1 MNKKCPKCK
10 ENSLQKWGKKY
21 GKQNYKC
28 TKCKY
33 SFVNK
38 SRKTEEK
45 KEKIYTENILNND
58 KH

>member
-1 MNKKCPKCK
+1 MNKKCPKCTEISVK
-10 ENSLQKWGKKY
+10 KNGKKY

-33 SFVNK
+33 SFINK

-45 KEKIYTENILNND
+45 KESNCTENILNND

>member
-1 MNKKCPKCK
+1 MNKKCPKCEEK
-10 ENSLQKWGKKY
+10 SIQKWGKKR

-45 KEKIYTENILNND
+45 KEKIYIENIQNND

>member
-1 MNKKCPKCK
+1 MNKKCPKCEEK
-10 ENSLQKWGKKY
+10 FIKKNGKKR

-45 KEKIYTENILNND
+45 QKKKKRKIIQ
-58 KH
+58 KIF